1 MKTMTKLGLAV
12 TLLFLVS
19 FFTQANAQSH
29 NIRSLGCK
37 YYKEAPNPGSGARVN
52 GYEVCK
58 VCSEK
63 KEKER
68 LAKVAENKRRNE
80 ILTAKL
86 KAEAEAIEKSRAK
99 AEEERLASE
108 AAEKKRKE
116 ENVARLKQ
124 ESESATRRANEIRGR
139 YKELNNVQ
147 GNTYVKEIDGL
158 KAYNDNEYYG
168 VMFNE
173 DILWRKPKDNMP
185 IYLYKIAGMN
195 YFEIYDRSK
204 KLNNRKIYDMD
215 GKTILV
221 DGEEWVDRITYDSE
235 NNLLKVRILEEAYQ
249 TVSPD
254 KLSMGPG
261 DYKVEIYSTLGDLLA
276 VHKANVEEDKAAW
289 KKRYAGTTGA
299 IFAMSYYLDAAKGTL
314 IKTDTKFKVLGKQK
328 GYLIK

>member
-1 MKTMTKLGLAV
+1 MKTIKLALAV
-12 TLLFLVS
+12 VLFL
-19 FFTQANAQSH
+19 FTGLLSLTHAQSH
-29 NIRSLGCK
+29 NIKALGCK
-37 YYKEAPNPGSGARVN
+37 YHQKSADGESGARVN
-52 GYEVCK
+52 TYEVCT
-58 VCSEK
+58 VCKDK
-63 KEKER
+63 KEKEEK
-68 LAKVAENKRRNE
+68 AKRAEDKRRND
-80 ILTAKL
+80 IAIAKK
-86 KAEAEAIEKSRAK
+86 KAEAEAIEKARAK
-99 AEEERLASE
+99 VEEERLASE
-108 AAEKKRKE
+108 ALEKKRKE
-116 ENVARLKQ
+116 ENAARLKQ
-124 ESESATRRANEIRGR
+124 ESESAARRANEIRGR

-147 GNTYVKEIDGL
+147 GSTYVKEIGGL

-185 IYLYKIAGMN
+185 ISLYKIVGTN
-195 YFEIYDRSK
+195 YFGVYDQSK
-204 KLNNRKIYDMD
+204 KLNNQKIYDMY

-221 DGEEWVDRITYDSE
+221 DGEEWVDRITFDSE
-235 NNLLKVRILEEAYQ
+235 KNLLKVRILEEPYQ

-261 DYKVEIYSTLGDLLA
+261 DYPVEIYSTLADLLA

-314 IKTDTKFKVLGKQK
+314 IKTDIKFKVLGKQR

>member
-1 MKTMTKLGLAV
+1 MITKFGLTAI
-12 TLLFLVS
+12 LLLLTGLYSHNIF
-19 FFTQANAQSH
+19 AQSH
-29 NIRSLGCK
+29 NIKARNCI
-37 YYKEAPNPGSGARVN
+37 YWKEPQRMETGAQVN
-52 GYEVCK
+52 TYEVCK

-63 KEKER
+63 MEKEKK
-68 LAKVAENKRRNE
+68 AKAAEDKRRTD
-80 ILTAKL
+80 IAIAK
-86 KAEAEAIEKSRAK
+86 KRAEAEAIEKARAK
-99 AEEERLASE
+99 AEEERLVSE

-124 ESESATRRANEIRGR
+124 ESEYATRRANEIRGR

-147 GNTYVKEIDGL
+147 GSTYIKEIDGL

-185 IYLYKIAGMN
+185 ISLYKIAGTN
-195 YFEIYDRSK
+195 YFEAYDQSK
-204 KLNNRKIYDMD
+204 KLNNLKIYDMY

-221 DGEEWVDRITYDSE
+221 DEEEWMDRITFDNES
-235 NNLLKVRILEEAYQ
+235 NLMKVRILEEAYR
-249 TVSPD
+249 TVSSD

-261 DYKVEIYSTLGDLLA
+261 DYKVEIYSTLEDLLA